1 MYFTLLEERA
11 VAYRVLANSFKRNVI
26 TLTLLLFSSRA
37 LLFAL
42 PADTQVPKFESPL
55 LITTAGQSIDFE
67 TVKVVCNRLKIPNET
82 NNFAKPEDLKGKKT
96 LVVVP
101 AHSNKGLGSAG
112 INVEDEMKRVKILL
126 AEAVKNNI
134 PIVLMHLGGEVRRSG
149 DSDPF
154 INQVLAYAKCAIVWS
169 PGNFDQLFTK
179 KCAEKKIPLIVIDK
193 LSDLTGIIK
202 SMFLTK

>member
-1 MYFTLLEERA
+1 
-11 VAYRVLANSFKRNVI
+11 VAYRMLTNSFKRNTI
-26 TLTLLLFSSRA
+26 ALTMLLFFVGAIAPAS
-37 LLFAL
+37 
-42 PADTQVPKFESPL
+42 PADTSVPKFEPPL
-55 LITTAGQSIDFE
+55 LVTTAGQSIDFE

-82 NNFAKPEDLKGKKT
+82 NNFAKPEDLNGKKT

-112 INVEDEMKRVKILL
+112 INVVDEAKRVKTLL

-154 INQVLAYAKCAIVWS
+154 INQVLAYAKCAIVWA

-193 LSDLTGIIK
+193 LSDLTGVIK
-202 SMFLTK
+202 SMFLIK

>member
-1 MYFTLLEERA
+1 VT
-11 VAYRVLANSFKRNVI
+11 YRMLTNSVKRNVMA
-26 TLTLLLFSSRA
+26 LTLLFLSASAFLS
-37 LLFAL
+37 AL
-42 PADTQVPKFESPL
+42 PTDMSVPKFESPL

-82 NNFAKPEDLKGKKT
+82 NNFAKPEDLKSKKT

-112 INVEDEMKRVKILL
+112 INVEEEMKRVKILL
-126 AEAVKNNI
+126 ADAVKNNI

-179 KCAEKKIPLIVIDK
+179 KCAERKIPLIIIDK

-202 SMFLTK
+202 SMFLTR